1 LCVLVYASGMIS
13 EREPSGLNS
22 AAPDRIILFD
32 GVCKLCNAWAN
43 FIISHDYQ
51 RVYRLCSVQS
61 ASGERLLRQYGY
73 PTDRF
78 ETMLVLQQGRCSAK
92 SQAFLQVMSGLGW
105 PWRALVV
112 LRLIPEPLRDW
123 LYDRIAL
130 NRYRLFGKYDYCRLP
145 TPDHAERFVDGH

>member
-1 LCVLVYASGMIS
+1 MCVLVYASGMIS

-43 FIISHDYQ
+43 FIISHDHQ
-51 RVYRLCSVQS
+51 RFYRLCSVQS

-78 ETMLVLQQGRCSAK
+78 ETMLVLQQGRCFAK
-92 SQAFLQVMSGLGW
+92 SQAFLRVMSGLG
-105 PWRALVV
+105 
-112 LRLIPEPLRDW
+112 
-123 LYDRIAL
+123 
-130 NRYRLFGKYDYCRLP
+130 
-145 TPDHAERFVDGH
+145 